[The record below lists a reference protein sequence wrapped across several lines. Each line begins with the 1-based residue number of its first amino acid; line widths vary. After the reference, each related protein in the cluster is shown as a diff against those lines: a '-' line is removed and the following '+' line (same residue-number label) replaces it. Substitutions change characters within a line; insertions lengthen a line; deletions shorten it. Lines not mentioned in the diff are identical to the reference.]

1 LELPRPTAEVSGVVV
16 FMVEAFMAVV
26 FTTGAFMTG
35 GNSEAIAASLE
46 RCTLRNGEMSFSNER
61 TITLGSF
68 RVPTPGNER

>member
-35 GNSEAIAASLE
+35 GNSEVSD
-46 RCTLRNGEMSFSNER
+46 
-61 TITLGSF
+61 
-68 RVPTPGNER
+68 